1 MPRSADAAAVRAFV
15 RRWLLRREAVPFLPA
30 VLLAGVWYGGLMVL
44 VVSAVLFP
52 LVFAVLGTSR
62 SIARRNLA
70 RDGLTG
76 LAMRE
81 TLLAALDEVFAEGP
95 RGGRTTAAFAIAID
109 DYAEIVGRHG
119 THAAEEVQRRT
130 GERLAAAVRRG
141 DTVARLGDGLFALA
155 FGPVLRADLETA
167 VEAAARFQAAV
178 REAVPVEG
186 GRVHLTCSVGFCLAA
201 RAPRPSGEA
210 ALAAAIEAL
219 EEAQGTGPGA
229 IRAYSAARP
238 GEAARREALASE
250 AVAALEGGQ
259 IRPWFQPQISTDTG
273 LISGFEALARWEH
286 PDRGVLPPRQF
297 LPLLAEAGQIER
309 LGEVMLF
316 HSLTALRS
324 WDRAGLKVPSVGV
337 NFSADELRNPRLAEK
352 LAWELDR
359 FDLTPDRL
367 TVEILETVMADASD
381 DSVTRTIGALSRLGC
396 RIDLDDFGTG
406 HASIAALRRFKV
418 GRIKIDRSFVINVDE
433 DRDQQLMV
441 AAILSLAE
449 RLGLETLAEGVERV
463 GEHAILA
470 QLGCGHVQGYGIAR
484 PMPFEETIG
493 WAERHAARVAA
504 APEVSR
510 RAV

>member
-1 MPRSADAAAVRAFV
+1 MPRSAVAAAQAAA
-15 RRWLLRREAVPFLPA
+15 RRWAFRREAVAFLPA
-30 VLLAGVWYGGLMVL
+30 ALMAGVWFGGEAVL
-44 VVSAVLFP
+44 VASAVLFP
-52 LVFAVLGTSR
+52 ALLLLLGAPASAGR
-62 SIARRNLA
+62 GNLA

-76 LAMRE
+76 LATRA
-81 TLLAALDEVFAEGP
+81 TAVAALDAVFAEGP
-95 RGGRTTAAFAIAID
+95 RGGRTTVAFAIAID
-109 DYAEIVGRHG
+109 DWHEIEARHG
-119 THAAEEVQRRT
+119 THAAEAVQRRT

-141 DTVARLGDGLFALA
+141 DTVARLDAGLFAVA

-167 VEAAARFQAAV
+167 VQASARFQAAV
-178 REAVPVEG
+178 RDPVPVEG

-201 RAPRPSGEA
+201 RAPRPSGED
-210 ALAAAIEAL
+210 ALAAAVEAL
-219 EEAQGTGPGA
+219 HEAQATGPGA

-238 GEAARREALASE
+238 RDDSRRAALASE
-250 AVAALEGGQ
+250 AVAALEAGQ

-273 LISGFEALARWEH
+273 RISGFEALARWEH
-286 PDRGVLPPRQF
+286 PDRGVLTPKDF
-297 LPLLAEAGQIER
+297 LPVLAEAGQIER

-316 HSLTALRS
+316 QSLTALRC
-324 WDRAGLKVPSVGV
+324 WDRAGLAVPTVGV

-359 FDLTPDRL
+359 FELKPDRL
-367 TVEILETVMADASD
+367 TVEILETVMADAGD

-406 HASIAALRRFKV
+406 NASIAALRRFKV

-449 RLGLETLAEGVERV
+449 RLGLDTLAEGVERV

-493 WAERHAARVAA
+493 WVERHGAKIA
-504 APEVSR
+504 APPGVPR